1 MAILSIKLEMNIM
14 ETMTK
19 MKITKT
25 QLKQIIKE
33 EIEKALEE
41 AADPQSFVGTFEPLG
56 DAPMGGDVPGA
67 DEHKMDKCKEIR
79 EKVAK
84 YREQGRDIINRDH
97 TGGRDAFYG
106 YMMIDDADKLQ
117 KKHSHCF
124 STNES
129 LKKKESLEQLV
140 REKIEKILN
149 ENAGGYYIKY
159 KPYSQVS
166 FHDPEGNEMPDLD
179 GNVDEDY
186 GGLSLK
192 ELVMATENLPEFAE
206 LVNKEA
212 LEGHKAREA
221 EYGREGTGLYPD
233 GDMMDRYLMRGSSI
247 DKLFLLY
254 LQKIV
259 NIPNAQVVEEPEQEE
274 EESYGGYYGY

>member
-140 REKIEKILN
+140 REEIEKILN
-149 ENAGGYYIKY
+149 ENAGGYYVKHGAY
-159 KPYSQVS
+159 GSVKFY
-166 FHDPEGNEMPDLD
+166 DPEGNILEDDEGYNLSHSYMMEVLENDPAVELFGIISKRSLEDHRASSRFPYPQPDD
-179 GNVDEDY
+179 V
-186 GGLSLK
+186 
-192 ELVMATENLPEFAE
+192 VF
-206 LVNKEA
+206 V
-212 LEGHKAREA
+212 EGK
-221 EYGREGTGLYPD
+221 GMKD
-233 GDMMDRYLMRGSSI
+233 
-247 DKLFLLY
+247 LFELY
-254 LQKIV
+254 LKYKID
-259 NIPNAQVVEEPEQEE
+259 PNARVVDQPEAD
-274 EESYGGYYGY
+274 Y